1 MSNDFQKRLLEADS
15 EYIASDYSGLSL
27 YDISQKY
34 NYQDISLEEAEK
46 LYQNYELFWED
57 FSDYIQY
64 MTKRIPISWMF
75 IASQDNAISKF
86 SKPNTRNHIR
96 NVVLTHDEKINIS
109 MLGTIHVPFVYFV
122 TMFAIPGG
130 GKISKLKFVLTVS
143 CRIGNIAKL
152 GECQEM
158 YQGYDARYEVRCNTR
173 EEVLDLYRKIVSQPT
188 LPKAIKFM
196 ESFDTSDEDNE

>member
-34 NYQDISLEEAEK
+34 NYEDISLEEAEK

-75 IASQDNAISKF
+75 IASWDSAISKF

-96 NVVLTHDEKINIS
+96 SVVLTHNEKINIS
-109 MLGTIHVPFVYFV
+109 MLW
-122 TMFAIPGG
+122 
-130 GKISKLKFVLTVS
+130 
-143 CRIGNIAKL
+143 
-152 GECQEM
+152 
-158 YQGYDARYEVRCNTR
+158 QG
-173 EEVLDLYRKIVSQPT
+173 
-188 LPKAIKFM
+188 
-196 ESFDTSDEDNE
+196 